1 MSYANYNSVNLE
13 KMTFILK
20 VKKLQ
25 CRNSRRKLTEAEHIF
40 EQIMAE
46 NFPNL
51 RKDIHLQTQ
60 KKFKLFQLE

>member
-1 MSYANYNSVNLE
+1 M
-13 KMTFILK
+13 
-20 VKKLQ
+20 Q
-25 CRNSRRKLTEAEHIF
+25 CRSSRRGLIEAEHIF

-60 KKFKLFQLE
+60 KKLNYSNQNKLKEREMLNHQEKNNP

>member
-1 MSYANYNSVNLE
+1 M
-13 KMTFILK
+13 
-20 VKKLQ
+20 Q
-25 CRNSRRKLTEAEHIF
+25 CRSSRRGLIEAEHIF

-60 KKFKLFQLE
+60 KNLNYSN